1 MSETRSEKVERLRR
15 LVEARGEKPWSSPEV
30 LETLVSRIE
39 ERIRHSREHPE
50 DPWRL
55 RPQ

>member
-39 ERIRHSREHPE
+39 ERIRRSREHPE